1 MGNTPLQKGSKRD
14 LCPVFQLSNIVFF
27 FGLAKIPG
35 NLFLFYIYIRPF
47 LPIKDG
53 DSKVGNS
60 DAKVDSYDAKVGS
73 YGAKVGSYSLQKQ
86 T

>member
-35 NLFLFYIYIRPF
+35 NLFLFYNLYMAIP
-47 LPIKDG
+47 P
-53 DSKVGNS
+53 N
-60 DAKVDSYDAKVGS
+60 
-73 YGAKVGSYSLQKQ
+73 
-86 T
+86 